1 MGIIG
6 NLAKNKQTSTVA
18 FRHISDLTA
27 YRCRVRLPK
36 GPKPLSLSL
45 SLRVTT
51 MASDGVPP
59 IIAAQLNYL
68 LSHFPLSVKVTLFIF
83 PFHFLGNQTELK
95 KKKKKKTY
103 ILQIHFIPLQI
114 EHLWSGSKFSTGVID
129 RFTIVIPYCLDFIK
143 CQWDLVPSTTLFSS
157 S

>member
-6 NLAKNKQTSTVA
+6 NLAKNKQTNGGVSPYIR
-18 FRHISDLTA
+18 FN
-27 YRCRVRLPK
+27 RLSLPCSIAKRPK
-36 GPKPLSLSL
+36 TSLSLSL

-95 KKKKKKTY
+95 KKKKKKLRSY
-103 ILQIHFIPLQI
+103 KFILFLCRLNICGPVASSPLESLTASQ
-114 EHLWSGSKFSTGVID
+114 
-129 RFTIVIPYCLDFIK
+129 
-143 CQWDLVPSTTLFSS
+143 
-157 S
+157 

>member
-95 KKKKKKTY
+95 KKKLRSYKF
-103 ILQIHFIPLQI
+103 ILFLCRLNICGPVASSPLESLTASQ
-114 EHLWSGSKFSTGVID
+114 
-129 RFTIVIPYCLDFIK
+129 
-143 CQWDLVPSTTLFSS
+143 
-157 S
+157 